1 MKNIKRNCLGI
12 YFILSV
18 TSFCF
23 SQEVNVAEEND
34 MKIVQVLVDEA
45 DIGSV
50 IGKRGNIANA
60 IRTIIQASSYH
71 NKDSKVRINFDAK

>member
-1 MKNIKRNCLGI
+1 MQLVELTEYLVKSLVSNKDA
-12 YFILSV
+12 V
-18 TSFCF
+18 
-23 SQEVNVAEEND
+23 EVNVAEEND
-34 MKIVQVLVDEA
+34 MKIVQVLGDEA

>member
-1 MKNIKRNCLGI
+1 MQLVELTEFLVKSLVSNKDA
-12 YFILSV
+12 V
-18 TSFCF
+18 
-23 SQEVNVAEEND
+23 EVNVAEEND
-34 MKIVQVLVDEA
+34 MKIVQVLVDSS
-45 DIGSV
+45 DVGSV

>member
-1 MKNIKRNCLGI
+1 MQLVELTEYLVKSLVSNKDA
-12 YFILSV
+12 V
-18 TSFCF
+18 
-23 SQEVNVAEEND
+23 EVNVAEEND

-71 NKDSKVRINFDAK
+71 NKDSKFRINFDAK